1 MLGRLK
7 KREAR
12 PVDQGE
18 PCPDSLVDQET
29 GLPGAARFEEV
40 LERQISRDLRY
51 GSTSALALFEIG
63 LAERGDEAQ
72 PSPARFV
79 AKILQDA
86 VRGSDVVAR
95 VSTTMFAVLLIEAT
109 AEGAA
114 QFTERARTKIGSS
127 PYARRAD
134 GSGLYARA
142 WAGVAPWNL
151 HYSTVEEYAQA
162 SERALAAT
170 FVGYEAAQEWFRGEG
185 LNKPFTA

>member
-1 MLGRLK
+1 LLGRLK
-7 KREAR
+7 KREA
-12 PVDQGE
+12 PPSDQE
-18 PCPDSLVDQET
+18 DPSPDSLEDPET

-63 LAERGDEAQ
+63 LAERADEPQ
-72 PSPARFV
+72 PSPAPFV
-79 AKILQDA
+79 ATILRAA

-95 VSTTMFAVLLIEAT
+95 VSPAMFAVLLVEAT
-109 AEGAA
+109 AEGAT
-114 QFTERARTKIGSS
+114 QFTERVRTKIGSS

-142 WAGVAPWNL
+142 WAGVAPWESR
-151 HYSTVEEYAQA
+151 YATVEEYARA

-170 FVGYEAAQEWFRGEG
+170 FRGYEAAQEWYRGEG
-185 LNKPFTA
+185 VSRPSIA